1 MNESDFAGATGG
13 AAAGTGRVPPLP
25 TPPDRTLSTV
35 ELGSKDERRLQHFF
49 DANPEY
55 FLAIQ
60 GEPAAA
66 HEAREELASEPPAGW
81 TYTRRW
87 LLGWAEADGTLAAMA
102 HVVSDLLVRHVWHIG
117 LFIVATGR
125 HGTGDAQR
133 LNDGLE
139 RWACAGGAHWLRLGV
154 VRGNLR
160 AERFWTARG
169 YVETRTREGVQ
180 VGKQTNT
187 VRVMVKPLA
196 GGTVD
201 EYLALVPRDRPETT
215 DAT

>member
-1 MNESDFAGATGG
+1 MRA
-13 AAAGTGRVPPLP
+13 PLP
-25 TPPDRTLSTV
+25 LDPTLAAV
-35 ELGSKDERRLQHFF
+35 ELGPQDEARLQRFF

-133 LNDGLE
+133 
-139 RWACAGGAHWLRLGV
+139 GGAHWLRLGV

-196 GGTVD
+196 GGTVE
-201 EYLALVPRDRPETT
+201 EYLALVPRDRAETT